1 MSNTALS
8 AARRRRAAAPTTNTN
23 SNYNSSTM
31 NMNNIMNI
39 HSAAA
44 PLHSMGR
51 NTTQQHNVRPLQ
63 MPMPPP
69 SPQAPIK
76 QPQQPSS
83 VPFPMPPPNKNAGQ
97 LYGIPHHPLILFQ
110 THDNKLKE
118 HEEMLDDI
126 YNQLQQTQLPS
137 TDPTEELL
145 SKVTENLMNHSNLS
159 DMIEAIIPLKEETTA
174 IKQQLAESV
183 DYVNKLYDI
192 MTLYEERMKKL
203 EMSMVK
209 MQHDSML
216 QILTQ
221 RDAILQAQAQVQ
233 TQRDAIIRLQ
243 SQRDSILAAASTPG
257 YQCSPGMATCDG
269 LYSATATAAEPEP
282 AAAAEP
288 EPEPEPVAAA
298 EPEPEPEPEP
308 VAAAEP
314 EPEPVAAAEPE
325 PAAAAEA
332 AATIEDNVA

>member
-23 SNYNSSTM
+23 SNSNSSTM

-39 HSAAA
+39 NSAAA

-51 NTTQQHNVRPLQ
+51 NVQRPLQ

-76 QPQQPSS
+76 QPSS
-83 VPFPMPPPNKNAGQ
+83 IPLPMPPPNKNAGQ

-126 YNQLQQTQLPS
+126 YNQLLPS
-137 TDPTEELL
+137 SSEPTEELL
-145 SKVTENLMNHSNLS
+145 SKVTEHLMNHSNLS
-159 DMIEAIIPLKEETTA
+159 DIIEEIIPLKEENSA
-174 IKQQLAESV
+174 IKKQLAESV

-209 MQHDSML
+209 VQHDSMV

-233 TQRDAIIRLQ
+233 TQRELRLV
-243 SQRDSILAAASTPG
+243 SEVT
-257 YQCSPGMATCDG
+257 
-269 LYSATATAAEPEP
+269 
-282 AAAAEP
+282 
-288 EPEPEPVAAA
+288 V
-298 EPEPEPEPEP
+298 
-308 VAAAEP
+308 
-314 EPEPVAAAEPE
+314 
-325 PAAAAEA
+325 
-332 AATIEDNVA
+332 EDT